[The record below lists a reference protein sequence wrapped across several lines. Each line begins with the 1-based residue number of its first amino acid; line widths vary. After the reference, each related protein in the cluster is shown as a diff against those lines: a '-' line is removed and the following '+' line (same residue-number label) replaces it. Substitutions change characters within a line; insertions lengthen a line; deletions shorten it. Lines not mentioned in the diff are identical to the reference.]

1 MNYERLVHNLRKKA
15 YDYNDNKAEQFSRI
29 LSEAITIATQK
40 DKRDYYSE
48 QDKPKQLDTIIMI
61 TENHRIT
68 YARCIDSGMSRVL
81 QVATIFKMVYD
92 ITDAEAFKLTI
103 ACADYYNETLTK

>member
-1 MNYERLVHNLRKKA
+1 
-15 YDYNDNKAEQFSRI
+15 
-29 LSEAITIATQK
+29 
-40 DKRDYYSE
+40 
-48 QDKPKQLDTIIMI
+48 MI
-61 TENHRIT
+61 TTEHRIT
-68 YARCIDSGMSRVL
+68 YARCIESGMSRVL

>member
-1 MNYERLVHNLRKKA
+1 
-15 YDYNDNKAEQFSRI
+15 
-29 LSEAITIATQK
+29 
-40 DKRDYYSE
+40 
-48 QDKPKQLDTIIMI
+48 MI
-61 TENHRIT
+61 TEKHRIT

-92 ITDAEAFKLTI
+92 ITDAEALKLTI

>member
-1 MNYERLVHNLRKKA
+1 
-15 YDYNDNKAEQFSRI
+15 
-29 LSEAITIATQK
+29 
-40 DKRDYYSE
+40 
-48 QDKPKQLDTIIMI
+48 MI

-68 YARCIDSGMSRVL
+68 FARCIDAGMSSAL

-92 ITDAEAFKLTI
+92 VTDSRALKLTI